1 MTHMININSAK
12 VNPTMEVTVKKVKTD
27 RIDIQAVYASHAS
40 MGMEDFKDFC
50 IDVIA
55 ASSGKTETKVRTTVA
70 IHFAKSKARV
80 LMIVNNYYLAGNGL
94 KV

>member
-27 RIDIQAVYASHAS
+27 RIDIQAVYASYSS
-40 MGMEDFKDFC
+40 MGTDAFKAYC
-50 IDVIA
+50 MDVIEG
-55 ASSGKTETKVRTTVA
+55 SSGKKETKMKFRSA
-70 IHFAKSKARV
+70 LMLIKSKDRM
-80 LMIVNNYYLAGNGL
+80 LKIVNDYYLAGNGL

>member
-12 VNPTMEVTVKKVKTD
+12 FNPTMEVTVKKVKTD

-40 MGMEDFKDFC
+40 MDTEAFKDYS
-50 IDVIA
+50 IDVISG
-55 ASSGKTETKVRTTVA
+55 SSGKTETKMRFMNA
-70 IHFAKSKARV
+70 IHFAKSKAHV
-80 LMIVNNYYLAGNGL
+80 LKIVNDYYLAGNGL

>member
-12 VNPTMEVTVKKVKTD
+12 FNPTMEVTVKKVKTD

-40 MGMEDFKDFC
+40 MGMEAFKDFC

-55 ASSGKTETKVRTTVA
+55 ASSGKTETKVRTSHA
-70 IHFAKSKARV
+70 IHFAKSKAQV

>member
-12 VNPTMEVTVKKVKTD
+12 VNPTMEVTAGKVKTD
-27 RIDIQAVYASHAS
+27 RIDIQAVYASYSS
-40 MGMEDFKDFC
+40 MGTEAFKDYC

-55 ASSGKTETKVRTTVA
+55 ASSGKTETKVRFSHA
-70 IHFAKSKARV
+70 IHFTKSKISV
-80 LMIVNNYYLAGNGL
+80 LKIVNNYYLAGNGL

>member
-12 VNPTMEVTVKKVKTD
+12 FNPTMEVTVKKVKTD
-27 RIDIQAVYASHAS
+27 RIDIQAVFANYLA
-40 MGMEDFKDFC
+40 MGTEDFKDYS

-55 ASSGKTETKVRTTVA
+55 ASSGKTVTKVRASHA
-70 IHFAKSKARV
+70 IHFAKSKAQV
-80 LMIVNNYYLAGNGL
+80 LKIVNNYYLAGNGL